1 VEERHLWYTEREL
14 KVGYTGMKKR
24 KKGRVKQFTEAEM
37 RKGETGKAETVSTAG
52 TVRKKKRVKLNQ
64 GRLILTVI
72 VVILI
77 AVVGMSIKN
86 VFDLRAEQKSLQ
98 EENQNLLQ
106 QQEALEAE
114 LENVN
119 DLEYIEE
126 QARIQLRMIK
136 PGEILFVLD
145 KEQDKDDSNGNDEKD
160 N

>member
-1 VEERHLWYTEREL
+1 MEERHLWYTEREL

-114 LENVN
+114 LENVI

>member
-1 VEERHLWYTEREL
+1 
-14 KVGYTGMKKR
+14 
-24 KKGRVKQFTEAEM
+24 M
-37 RKGETGKAETVSTAG
+37 RKSETGKAETVSTAG

>member
-1 VEERHLWYTEREL
+1 
-14 KVGYTGMKKR
+14 MKKR
-24 KKGRVKQFTEAEM
+24 KKGRVKQFADAEVRKSETE
-37 RKGETGKAETVSTAG
+37 STAG
-52 TVRKKKRVKLNQ
+52 TVRKKKRVKVNQ

>member
-1 VEERHLWYTEREL
+1 MEERHLWYTEREL

-136 PGEILFVLD
+136 PGEILFVID

>member
-1 VEERHLWYTEREL
+1 MWYTEREL

-37 RKGETGKAETVSTAG
+37 RKSETGKAETVSTAG

-106 QQEALEAE
+106 QQEAVEAE

-145 KEQDKDDSNGNDEKD
+145 KEQDKDDNDGTDQED

>member
-1 VEERHLWYTEREL
+1 
-14 KVGYTGMKKR
+14 M
-24 KKGRVKQFTEAEM
+24 KQFADAEVRKSETE
-37 RKGETGKAETVSTAG
+37 STAG
-52 TVRKKKRVKLNQ
+52 TVRKKKRVKVNQ

-77 AVVGMSIKN
+77 AVVGMSVKN
-86 VFDLRAEQKSLQ
+86 VFDLRAEQKNMQ
-98 EENQNLLQ
+98 EKNQNLLQ
-106 QQEALEAE
+106 QQDALKAE

-145 KEQDKDDSNGNDEKD
+145 KEQDKDNNDGTDQED

>member
-1 VEERHLWYTEREL
+1 MEKRHLWYTEREL

>member
-1 VEERHLWYTEREL
+1 
-14 KVGYTGMKKR
+14 MKKR
-24 KKGRVKQFTEAEM
+24 KKGRVKQFADAEVRKSETE
-37 RKGETGKAETVSTAG
+37 STAG
-52 TVRKKKRVKLNQ
+52 TVRKKKRVKVNQ

-77 AVVGMSIKN
+77 AVVGMSVKN
-86 VFDLRAEQKSLQ
+86 VFDLRAEQKNLQ
-98 EENQNLLQ
+98 EKNQNLLQ
-106 QQEALEAE
+106 QQDALKAE

-145 KEQDKDDSNGNDEKD
+145 KEQDKDNNDGTDQED

>member
-1 VEERHLWYTEREL
+1 
-14 KVGYTGMKKR
+14 MKKR
-24 KKGRVKQFTEAEM
+24 NKGRVKQFADAEVRKSETE
-37 RKGETGKAETVSTAG
+37 STAG
-52 TVRKKKRVKLNQ
+52 TVRKKKRVKVNQ

-77 AVVGMSIKN
+77 AVVGMSVKN
-86 VFDLRAEQKSLQ
+86 VFDLRAEQKNLQ

-106 QQEALEAE
+106 QQDALKAE

-145 KEQDKDDSNGNDEKD
+145 KEQDKDNNDGTDQED

>member
-1 VEERHLWYTEREL
+1 MKQFAEAEER
-14 KVGYTGMKKR
+14 KS
-24 KKGRVKQFTEAEM
+24 
-37 RKGETGKAETVSTAG
+37 ETVSTAG
-52 TVRKKKRVKLNQ
+52 AVRKKKRVKLNQ

-86 VFDLRAEQKSLQ
+86 VFDLRAEQKNLQ

-106 QQEALEAE
+106 QQDALKAE
-114 LENVN
+114 LDNVN

-145 KEQDKDDSNGNDEKD
+145 KEQDKDNHDGTDQED

>member
-1 VEERHLWYTEREL
+1 
-14 KVGYTGMKKR
+14 MKKR
-24 KKGRVKQFTEAEM
+24 KKGRVKQFADVEVRKSETE
-37 RKGETGKAETVSTAG
+37 STAG
-52 TVRKKKRVKLNQ
+52 TVRKKKRVKVNQ

-77 AVVGMSIKN
+77 AVVGMSVKN
-86 VFDLRAEQKSLQ
+86 VFDLRAEQKNLQ
-98 EENQNLLQ
+98 EKNQNLLQ
-106 QQEALEAE
+106 QQDALKAE

-145 KEQDKDDSNGNDEKD
+145 KEQDKDNNDGTDQED

>member
-1 VEERHLWYTEREL
+1 MSKVSKEL
-14 KVGYTGMKKR
+14 LRSCVKEQNFKSSNDVLTAMK
-24 KKGRVKQFTEAEM
+24 EM
-37 RKGETGKAETVSTAG
+37 FADV
-52 TVRKKKRVKLNQ
+52 L
-64 GRLILTVI
+64 
-72 VVILI
+72 
-77 AVVGMSIKN
+77 
-86 VFDLRAEQKSLQ
+86 
-98 EENQNLLQ
+98 
-106 QQEALEAE
+106 QEALEAE

>member
-1 VEERHLWYTEREL
+1 
-14 KVGYTGMKKR
+14 MKKR
-24 KKGRVKQFTEAEM
+24 KKGRVKQFADAEV
-37 RKGETGKAETVSTAG
+37 RKSETVSTAG

>member
-1 VEERHLWYTEREL
+1 
-14 KVGYTGMKKR
+14 MKKR
-24 KKGRVKQFTEAEM
+24 KIGRVKQFADAEVRKSETE
-37 RKGETGKAETVSTAG
+37 STAG
-52 TVRKKKRVKLNQ
+52 TVRKKKRVKVNQ

-77 AVVGMSIKN
+77 AVVGMSVKN
-86 VFDLRAEQKSLQ
+86 VFDLRAEQKNLQ
-98 EENQNLLQ
+98 EKNQNLLQ
-106 QQEALEAE
+106 QQDALKAE

-145 KEQDKDDSNGNDEKD
+145 KEQDKDNNDGNDQED

>member
-1 VEERHLWYTEREL
+1 
-14 KVGYTGMKKR
+14 
-24 KKGRVKQFTEAEM
+24 M
-37 RKGETGKAETVSTAG
+37 RKSETVSTAG

-86 VFDLRAEQKSLQ
+86 VFDLRAEQKNLQ

-106 QQEALEAE
+106 QQDALKAE
-114 LENVN
+114 LDNVN

-145 KEQDKDDSNGNDEKD
+145 KEQDKDNHDGTDQED

>member
-1 VEERHLWYTEREL
+1 
-14 KVGYTGMKKR
+14 
-24 KKGRVKQFTEAEM
+24 M

>member
-1 VEERHLWYTEREL
+1 MKQFAEAEER
-14 KVGYTGMKKR
+14 KS
-24 KKGRVKQFTEAEM
+24 
-37 RKGETGKAETVSTAG
+37 ETASTAG
-52 TVRKKKRVKLNQ
+52 AVRKKKRVKLNQ

-86 VFDLRAEQKSLQ
+86 VFDLRAEQKNLQ

-106 QQEALEAE
+106 QQDALKAE

-145 KEQDKDDSNGNDEKD
+145 KEQDKDNHDGTDQED

>member
-1 VEERHLWYTEREL
+1 
-14 KVGYTGMKKR
+14 MKKR
-24 KKGRVKQFTEAEM
+24 KKGRVKQFADAEVRKSETE
-37 RKGETGKAETVSTAG
+37 STAG
-52 TVRKKKRVKLNQ
+52 TVRKKKRVKVNQ

-77 AVVGMSIKN
+77 AVVGMS
-86 VFDLRAEQKSLQ
+86 
-98 EENQNLLQ
+98 
-106 QQEALEAE
+106 
-114 LENVN
+114 VN

-145 KEQDKDDSNGNDEKD
+145 KEQDKDNNDGTDQED

>member
-1 VEERHLWYTEREL
+1 MEERHLWYSEREL

-114 LENVN
+114 L
-119 DLEYIEE
+119 
-126 QARIQLRMIK
+126 
-136 PGEILFVLD
+136 
-145 KEQDKDDSNGNDEKD
+145 
-160 N
+160 

>member
-1 VEERHLWYTEREL
+1 
-14 KVGYTGMKKR
+14 MKKR
-24 KKGRVKQFTEAEM
+24 KIGRVKQFADAEVRKSETE
-37 RKGETGKAETVSTAG
+37 STAG
-52 TVRKKKRVKLNQ
+52 TVRKKKRVKVNQ

-77 AVVGMSIKN
+77 AVVGMSVKN
-86 VFDLRAEQKSLQ
+86 VFDLRAEQKNLQ
-98 EENQNLLQ
+98 EKNQNLLQ
-106 QQEALEAE
+106 QQDALKAE

-145 KEQDKDDSNGNDEKD
+145 KEQDKDNNDGTDQED

>member
-1 VEERHLWYTEREL
+1 
-14 KVGYTGMKKR
+14 MKKR
-24 KKGRVKQFTEAEM
+24 KKGRVKQFADAEVRKSETE
-37 RKGETGKAETVSTAG
+37 STAG
-52 TVRKKKRVKLNQ
+52 TVRKKKRVKVNQ

-77 AVVGMSIKN
+77 AVVVMSVKN
-86 VFDLRAEQKSLQ
+86 IFDLRAEQKNLQ
-98 EENQNLLQ
+98 EKNQNLLQ
-106 QQEALEAE
+106 QQDALKAE

-145 KEQDKDDSNGNDEKD
+145 KEQDKDNNDGTDQED

>member
-1 VEERHLWYTEREL
+1 MWYTEREL

-37 RKGETGKAETVSTAG
+37 RKSETGKAETVSTAG

-119 DLEYIEE
+119 DLEE

>member
-1 VEERHLWYTEREL
+1 MEERHLWYTEREL

-37 RKGETGKAETVSTAG
+37 RKSETGKTETVSTAG

>member
-1 VEERHLWYTEREL
+1 MEERHLWYTEREL

>member
-1 VEERHLWYTEREL
+1 
-14 KVGYTGMKKR
+14 MR
-24 KKGRVKQFTEAEM
+24 KSEKEM
-37 RKGETGKAETVSTAG
+37 RKAESSSAAG
-52 TVRKKKRVKLNQ
+52 TARRKRKVRVNR

-86 VFDLRAEQKSLQ
+86 VFDLRAEQKNLQ

-106 QQEALEAE
+106 QQEALKAE

-119 DLEYIEE
+119 DPDYIEE

-145 KEQDKDDSNGNDEKD
+145 KDNNNSEKQDSGNEDGNDEED

>member
-1 VEERHLWYTEREL
+1 MEERHLWYTEREL

-136 PGEILFVLD
+136 PGEILFVSD

>member
-1 VEERHLWYTEREL
+1 
-14 KVGYTGMKKR
+14 MKKR
-24 KKGRVKQFTEAEM
+24 KKGRVKQFADAEVRKSETE
-37 RKGETGKAETVSTAG
+37 STAG
-52 TVRKKKRVKLNQ
+52 TVRKKKRVKVNQ

-77 AVVGMSIKN
+77 AVVGMSVKN
-86 VFDLRAEQKSLQ
+86 VFDLRAEQKNLQ
-98 EENQNLLQ
+98 EKNENLLQ
-106 QQEALEAE
+106 QQDALKAE

-145 KEQDKDDSNGNDEKD
+145 KEQDKDNNDGTDQED